1 MRPAPADFFLSV
13 NPSLTAVPHYERARD
28 QKTALQRMVVHR
40 EGTRREWWV
49 PLLEAK
55 ESGKT
60 MAPEE
65 FRRCLYNLQ
74 WSLPDLAEVLQCDLS
89 VVEAMSR
96 GKANVP
102 PLLAIWL
109 RLLSKNTLGLV
120 QTYTYN

>member
-1 MRPAPADFFLSV
+1 
-13 NPSLTAVPHYERARD
+13 
-28 QKTALQRMVVHR
+28 
-40 EGTRREWWV
+40 
-49 PLLEAK
+49 
-55 ESGKT
+55 

-65 FRRCLYNLQ
+65 FRRCLCNLQ